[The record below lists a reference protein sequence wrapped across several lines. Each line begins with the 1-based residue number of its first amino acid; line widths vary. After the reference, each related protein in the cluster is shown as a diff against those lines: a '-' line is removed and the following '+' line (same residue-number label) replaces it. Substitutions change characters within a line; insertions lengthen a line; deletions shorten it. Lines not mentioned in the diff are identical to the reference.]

1 MDNDTREVFLKLYE
15 RDGLD
20 KVVEARVNIM
30 THYAIE
36 HRPEAYKKFKKD
48 QLRIDG
54 VIIKPTSFSRESLMM
69 EIDLLERIKH
79 ISFNEFTS
87 LKPVLMGTDDSG
99 FNLNSLKEKYQALY
113 QLNITPQ
120 STIPLIHSIVDV
132 GFKNPSSLLR
142 NLSVWLKEN
151 TTDNSEKMKI
161 FEDIPDSRFLCWA
174 TQRNNLKNVCEQD
187 AEIAYC
193 MSTKRSSGKD
203 LTNTQHDR
211 NHTKNIVIELPRD
224 SSKIL
229 NSLVPFS
236 EKAPTHPD
244 YSQPASVEMTFY
256 CQN

>member
-1 MDNDTREVFLKLYE
+1 MFLKLYE

-48 QLRIDG
+48 WLRIDG
-54 VIIKPTSFSRESLMM
+54 VIIKPTSFTRESLMM

-193 MSTKRSSGKD
+193 MSTKRSSG
-203 LTNTQHDR
+203 
-211 NHTKNIVIELPRD
+211 I
-224 SSKIL
+224 KI
-229 NSLVPFS
+229 
-236 EKAPTHPD
+236 
-244 YSQPASVEMTFY
+244 
-256 CQN
+256 